1 MVLVSPKHKTIGVPA
16 APGLVN
22 LFPGSRVVSHNGVPT
37 LLLPHDP
44 ATTFTL
50 RRHGL
55 EVPAPVLTQYTF
67 PTADGKPVFDV
78 QRNTVAM
85 MTTTARSYV
94 LNGMG
99 TGKTRC
105 ALWAF
110 DYLWGNG
117 LAKRMLVVAPLSTLK
132 FTWAA
137 EVLRTVPHL
146 NVGVLHG
153 SRQKRLDMLAD
164 QSIDIYII
172 NHDGV
177 AIVKDDLSKRP
188 DIDCLCI
195 DELAV
200 YRNAASD
207 RSKDILKVAARA
219 NWVWGMTGSPTPRE
233 PTDAWSQCR
242 IVNPH
247 SGVPKYFKHFRDATM
262 YKVSAFKWE
271 PKENAL
277 DYVHKIMQ
285 PAARYSLDDV
295 VELPELIERTMRI
308 ELSPKQEGAYTRLRD
323 HALAQIDNHTIT
335 AVNAGAVLNKMLQV
349 STGWV
354 YTAKG
359 ETVPLDNT
367 KRVSALVDVV
377 LSAANKILVFVPYKH
392 AMHGVAEALRKENI
406 DVAVV
411 SGDTS
416 ARERNETFH
425 LFQNTNKYR
434 VIVAHPQCL
443 AHGITL
449 TAADT
454 IVWFAPTMDLE
465 IFSQANARIR
475 RVGQKNKQLIFY
487 FASTPV
493 ELKAYRMLRKK
504 ENLQSKLLQMFA
516 DSTEDELT

>member
-1 MVLVSPKHKTIGVPA
+1 MFVSTKHKTIGVPA

-22 LFPGSRVVSHNGVPT
+22 LFPKSKVVEFQGTPT
-37 LLLPHDP
+37 LLLSHDP
-44 ATTFTL
+44 HTTFVL
-50 RRHGL
+50 RQHGL
-55 EVPAPVLTQYTF
+55 EVPAPVLTQYAF
-67 PTADGKPVFDV
+67 PAADGKPVFDV
-78 QRNTVAM
+78 QRHTVAM

-110 DYLWGNG
+110 DYLKGNK
-117 LAKRMLVVAPLSTLK
+117 LAKKMLVVAPLSTLK

-137 EVLRTVPHL
+137 EVLRTLPHL
-146 NVGVLHG
+146 KVGVLHG
-153 SRQKRLDMLAD
+153 TRQRRVDTLAD
-164 QSIDIYII
+164 PSYDIYVI
-172 NHDGV
+172 NHDGLRV
-177 AIVKDDLSKRP
+177 VMDELSTRP

-200 YRNAASD
+200 YRNGSSD
-207 RSKDILKVAARA
+207 RSKDMLKYAQRMS
-219 NWVWGMTGSPTPRE
+219 WVWGMTGSPTPRE

-247 SGVPKYFKHFRDATM
+247 PAVPRYFKRFREATM
-262 YKVSAFKWE
+262 NKVTNFKWE
-271 PKENAL
+271 PKDNAL
-277 DYVHKIMQ
+277 DYVHSMMQ
-285 PAARYSLDDV
+285 PAVRFSLDDV
-295 VELPELIERTMRI
+295 TELPELVERTVKI
-308 ELSPKQEGAYTRLRD
+308 ELSKKQEGAYTRLRD
-323 HALAQIDNHTIT
+323 HALALVDQHTIT
-335 AVNAGAVLNKMLQV
+335 AVNAGAVLNKMMQV
-349 STGWV
+349 WAGWG
-354 YTAKG
+354 YTAAG
-359 ETVPLDNT
+359 DPVRRENE
-367 KRVSALVDVV
+367 KRIDALVDTI
-377 LSAANKILVFVPYKH
+377 LSAANKVLVFVPYKH
-392 AMHGVAEALRKENI
+392 AMHGVAEALRKEGFDI
-406 DVAVV
+406 AVV
-411 SGDTS
+411 SGDTP
-416 ARERNETFH
+416 AKQRGETFH
-425 LFQNTNKYR
+425 LFQNTNRYR

-475 RVGQKNKQLIFY
+475 RVGQKHKQLILY

-504 ENLQSKLLQMFA
+504 ENLQTKLLQMFA

>member
-1 MVLVSPKHKTIGVPA
+1 MVLISPKHRTIGVPA

-22 LFPGSRVVSHNGVPT
+22 LFPTQKVIQYKGVPT
-37 LLLPHDP
+37 LILPHDP
-44 ATTFTL
+44 VTTFTL

-55 EVPAPVLTQYTF
+55 DIPAPVISQYGF
-67 PTADGKPVFDV
+67 PAADNKPVFDV

-110 DYLWGNG
+110 DYLKGNN
-117 LAKRMLVVAPLSTLK
+117 LARKMLVVAPLSTLK

-137 EVLRTVPHL
+137 EVLRTLPHL
-146 NVGVLHG
+146 KVGILHG
-153 SRQKRLDMLAD
+153 TRQRRLETLAD
-164 QSIDIYII
+164 PSYDIYVI

-177 AIVKDDLSKRP
+177 RIVLDELSKRP
-188 DIDCLCI
+188 DIDTLCL

-200 YRNAASD
+200 YRNGGSE
-207 RSKDILKVAARA
+207 RSKQMREYARRMR
-219 NWVWGMTGSPTPRE
+219 WVWGMTGSPTPRE
-233 PTDAWSQCR
+233 PTDAWAQCR

-247 SGVPKYFKHFRDATM
+247 NGVEKYFSRFRDATM
-262 YKVSAFKWE
+262 LKITNFKWE
-271 PKENAL
+271 PKKDAL
-277 DYVHKIMQ
+277 EYVHRIMQ
-285 PAARYSLDDV
+285 PAVRYSLDDV
-295 VELPELIERTMRI
+295 VELPELVERTVRI
-308 ELSPKQEGAYTRLRD
+308 ELSPKQEGAYNRLRD
-323 HALAQIDNHTIT
+323 HALALIDSHQITG
-335 AVNAGAVLNKMLQV
+335 VNAGAVLNKLLQV

-354 YTAKG
+354 YTATH
-359 ETVPLDNT
+359 EVVALDNT
-367 KRVSALVDVV
+367 KRIEALVDVV

-406 DVAVV
+406 DLAVV
-411 SGDTS
+411 SGDTP
-416 ARERNETFH
+416 ARERGETFH
-425 LFQNTNKYR
+425 LFQNTGKYR

-475 RVGQKNKQLIFY
+475 RVGQKNKQQVLY

-493 ELKAYRMLRKK
+493 ELKAYSMLRRKQ
-504 ENLQSKLLQMFA
+504 NLQTKLLQMFA